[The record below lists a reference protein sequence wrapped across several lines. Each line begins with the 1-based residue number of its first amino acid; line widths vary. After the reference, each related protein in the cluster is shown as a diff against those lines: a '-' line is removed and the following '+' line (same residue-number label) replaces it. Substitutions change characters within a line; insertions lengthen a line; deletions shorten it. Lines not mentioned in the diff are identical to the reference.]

1 MPTSAQGRPMGDD
14 DPRHAVEIMREKL
27 AKVHPC
33 AERDQAEKL
42 LAQLEAR
49 WSSGGDWRAALAQ
62 LIPLLAGL
70 QEALAGGRRRRRRA
84 RSAARAAGG
93 GSPPGRGRG
102 ERRLLWA
109 RFPPAGRSSSS
120 QP

>member
-1 MPTSAQGRPMGDD
+1 TSVLEPAEASEHLEARP
-14 DPRHAVEIMREKL
+14 L
-27 AKVHPC
+27 PC
-33 AERDQAEKL
+33 SPARQ
-42 LAQLEAR
+42 EAR